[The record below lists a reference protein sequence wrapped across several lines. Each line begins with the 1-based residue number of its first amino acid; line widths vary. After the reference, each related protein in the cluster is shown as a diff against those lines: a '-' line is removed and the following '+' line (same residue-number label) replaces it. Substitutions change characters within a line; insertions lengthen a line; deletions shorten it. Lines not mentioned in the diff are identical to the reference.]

1 MTTDFIV
8 RQNDDH
14 AAFEDGADRGRI
26 LVFGRDTG
34 GAYGLMEWT
43 VAPAPAGDGPRSYGA
58 HLHDGCEETFM
69 VRSGQ
74 LEFLLGEEV
83 VTLGP
88 GDFVRAPPG
97 VRHGYANASGRRSNS
112 WSASIRAVWRNS
124 SSNTAPTARDRPRAT
139 ASWPTRSDC
148 SARPSTWTEAFRL
161 TRPARAPISASLDEE
176 TLAA

>member
-1 MTTDFIV
+1 MTPRLIV
-8 RQNDDH
+8 RSDDDH

-26 LVFGRDTG
+26 LIFGRDTG

-58 HLHDGCEETFM
+58 HFHDGCEETFM

-97 VRHGYANASGRRSNS
+97 VRHGYANASGAPVELLVSFHPGGLEELFLKYRTDGAGPAEGDGFMADAERLFG
-112 WSASIRAVWRNS
+112 SAF
-124 SSNTAPTARDRPRAT
+124 D
-139 ASWPTRSDC
+139 
-148 SARPSTWTEAFRL
+148 
-161 TRPARAPISASLDEE
+161 LD
-176 TLAA
+176 